1 VVINLED
8 ILRAALSL
16 PGETRAML
24 ADQLLASLDGPNQKE
39 IDAVWAEEAERRM
52 REDRRSRD
60 DKRRVGYGEFAVS
73 TRIEASRD

>member
-1 VVINLED
+1 VVINFED

-24 ADQLLASLDGPNQKE
+24 ADQLLASLDGPNKKE

-52 REDRRSRD
+52 REIDEGKVETID
-60 DKRRVGYGEFAVS
+60 GELVMQKLRF
-73 TRIEASRD
+73 RFNK